1 MAWMFVSGRPLAV
14 QMADRLRG
22 EILSGAYS
30 SGEQFPTVRA
40 LAEMASV
47 NPNTV
52 QRALLLLEGE
62 GLLVTKGTVGRF
74 VTEDEAILAAA
85 RVSEKE
91 KFVLSLIEEA
101 KKKQIECEE
110 LISYIQ
116 KGWDNA

>member
-22 EILSGAYS
+22 EILSGAYAL
-30 SGEQFPTVRA
+30 GEQFPTVRA
-40 LAEMASV
+40 LAELASV

-62 GLLVTKGTVGRF
+62 RLLVTKGTVGRF
-74 VTEDEAILAAA
+74 VTEDEGVLSGA
-85 RVSEKE
+85 REEEKR
-91 KFVLSLIEEA
+91 KFVREIIEQA
-101 KKKQIECEE
+101 KQKQMECGE
-110 LISYIQ
+110 LTSYIQ

>member
-14 QMADRLRG
+14 QMAERLRS
-22 EILSGAYS
+22 EILSGAYAV
-30 SGEQFPTVRA
+30 GEQFPTVRS

-74 VTEDEAILAAA
+74 VTEDEDVLSRSRIA
-85 RVSEKE
+85 EKE
-91 KFVLSLIEEA
+91 KFVSSLIEGA
-101 KKKQIECEE
+101 KQKQMECEE
-110 LISYIQ
+110 LISYIR

>member
-22 EILSGAYS
+22 EILSGVYAV
-30 SGEQFPTVRA
+30 GEQFPTVRA
-40 LAEMASV
+40 LAELASV

-74 VTEDEAILAAA
+74 VTEDEGILAAA
-85 RVSEKE
+85 RASEKE
-91 KFVLSLIEEA
+91 KFVLSIIEEA
-101 KKKQIECEE
+101 KTKQMECEE